1 MTGFVQ
7 IDKTGTIK
15 EVSKKNLTRETLYKH
30 SSFKKPDG
38 FEKRTTWDVAIEGN
52 RHIIELWGRDFGKA
66 GTENKYDFPPP
77 CDTSLYF
84 GTCSLI
90 KVSHEDDKIIDFDG
104 DTWLKIYEKLFGG
117 FEDLGC
123 EDSDESEDELE
134 NVPSEYKTKNG
145 YLKDGFVVDSGS
157 DKNNDSEEDES
168 DEENS
173 VASGDDSSDE
183 EGSELEMEEYDYS
196 DDDDDDDSNDDD
208 ESQDE

>member
-15 EVSKKNLTRETLYKH
+15 EITKKNLTRETLYKYPG
-30 SSFKKPDG
+30 FKKPDG
-38 FEKRTTWDVAIEGN
+38 FEKRTTWDVSIEGN
-52 RHIIELWGRDFGKA
+52 RHIIELWSRDFGKA

-90 KVSHEDDKIIDFDG
+90 KVSHEDDKILDFDG

-134 NVPSEYKTKNG
+134 NVPSKYKTKNG
-145 YLKDGFVVDSGS
+145 YLKDGFVVDSSS
-157 DKNNDSEEDES
+157 DKNTDSDDDDES
-168 DEENS
+168 DRENS
-173 VASGDDSSDE
+173 VNSEDNYISSDE
-183 EGSELEMEEYDYS
+183 EGSELEMENYDYS
-196 DDDDDDDSNDDD
+196 DDSSCDDD
-208 ESQDE
+208 E

>member
-15 EVSKKNLTRETLYKH
+15 EITKKNLTRETLYKY
-30 SSFKKPDG
+30 SGFKKPDG
-38 FEKRTTWDVAIEGN
+38 FEKRTTWDVSIEGN
-52 RHIIELWGRDFGKA
+52 RHIIELWSRDFGKA

-90 KVSHEDDKIIDFDG
+90 KVSHEDDKILDFDG

-134 NVPSEYKTKNG
+134 NVPSKYKTKNG
-145 YLKDGFVVDSGS
+145 YLKDGFVVDSSS
-157 DKNNDSEEDES
+157 DKNTDSDDDDES
-168 DEENS
+168 DRENS
-173 VASGDDSSDE
+173 VNSEDNYISSDE
-183 EGSELEMEEYDYS
+183 EGSELEMENYDYS
-196 DDDDDDDSNDDD
+196 DDSSCDDD
-208 ESQDE
+208 E

>member
-15 EVSKKNLTRETLYKH
+15 EVSKKNLTRETLYKY
-30 SSFKKPDG
+30 SGFKKPDG
-38 FEKRTTWDVAIEGN
+38 FERRTTWDVSVEGN

-77 CDTSLYF
+77 CDTALYF
-84 GTCSLI
+84 GTCALI
-90 KVSHEDDKIIDFDG
+90 KVSQENDEIKDFDG

-123 EDSDESEDELE
+123 EDSEESEDELE

-168 DEENS
+168 DDENS

-196 DDDDDDDSNDDD
+196 DDDDSNDDD

>member
-7 IDKTGTIK
+7 IDKTATIK
-15 EVSKKNLTRETLYKH
+15 EASKKKLTKETLYKYCG
-30 SSFKKPDG
+30 FKKPDG
-38 FEKRTTWDVAIEGN
+38 FEKRTTWDVSVEGN

-84 GTCSLI
+84 GTCALI
-90 KVSHEDDKIIDFDG
+90 KVSKDDDEIKDFDG

-134 NVPSEYKTKNG
+134 NISSEYKTKNG
-145 YLKDGFVVDSGS
+145 YLKDGFVVDSTS
-157 DKNNDSEEDES
+157 DKSDDSNEDDSEC
-168 DEENS
+168 ENCVTS
-173 VASGDDSSDE
+173 CDDSSDDD
-183 EGSELEMEEYDYS
+183 GSELEMEEYDYS
-196 DDDDDDDSNDDD
+196 HDDSNDED
-208 ESQDE
+208 ESEDE